1 MLKVYIY
8 QKCSTCREALK
19 WLDAHGIKHEV
30 KAIRETPPTV
40 SELKVA
46 LAAANGDLRK
56 IFNTSGMD
64 YRAMGL
70 KGRLPSISENEALEM
85 LSRHGNLV
93 KRPFV
98 IGNGIALVGFKK
110 PEWESALSK

>member
-1 MLKVYIY
+1 M
-8 QKCSTCREALK
+8 S
-19 WLDAHGIKHEV
+19 V
-30 KAIRETPPTV
+30 K
-40 SELKVA
+40 
-46 LAAANGDLRK
+46 
-56 IFNTSGMD
+56 
-64 YRAMGL
+64 
-70 KGRLPSISENEALEM
+70 EALEM